1 MESWQLDVVNR
12 VLSLGLH
19 NVVRAP
25 RCWELHA
32 LVKVRYPDM
41 RDLRRC
47 ILQRAWFDQASE
59 DRNVCDF
66 ELRWLQGRCGMSMR
80 FVGLDETSALR
91 ATSLDS
97 QACAYIDGKWGAVS
111 L

>member
-1 MESWQLDVVNR
+1 MRWLRSETQICATCVVAFYSAR
-12 VLSLGLH
+12 GLI
-19 NVVRAP
+19 RP
-25 RCWELHA
+25 
-32 LVKVRYPDM
+32 VKIEM
-41 RDLRRC
+41 
-47 ILQRAWFDQASE
+47 
-59 DRNVCDF
+59 
-66 ELRWLQGRCGMSMR
+66 RWLQGRCGMSMR